1 MYAVSIAVCSIMCT
15 MSTVC
20 DVHQDV
26 QDEHFDVQHGV
37 HDENFGVHQDVQDEH
52 FGVQHGVHDE
62 HCGVRTCGDAEHQ
75 LLPSYNIHQATSKP

>member
-1 MYAVSIAVCSIMCT
+1 MCT
-15 MSTVC
+15 LSTMC

-26 QDEHFDVQHGV
+26 QDEHFGV
-37 HDENFGVHQDVQDEH
+37 HDEHCGVQHDVQDEY

-75 LLPSYNIHQATSKP
+75 HLPSYNIHQATSKP